1 MAKSKSLLLGFM
13 IGGVVGAGTTLISTP
28 TSGHSMRRMLKEQLT
43 EWKKLAKELKF
54 DGKQLKNQLT
64 ETSREGALLVKEL
77 TQEMKTSVEDWKDIV
92 EPHQENINEYL
103 AQIEMSLKELEE
115 KAKK

>member
-1 MAKSKSLLLGFM
+1 MTKSKSLLLGFM

-28 TSGHSMRRMLKEQLT
+28 TSGQSIRQMLKKQLN

-77 TQEMKTSVEDWKDIV
+77 TQGMRSSVEDWQEIV

-103 AQIEMSLKELEE
+103 AQIEMSLKELED